1 MQKGDPVALTADVRA
16 AVLVAPRHV
25 EIQRFP
31 MPAIS
36 EADGLLEVEAT
47 GVCGTDLAA
56 YNGTV
61 RPEQI
66 PYVLGHE
73 VVGRIAAV
81 GPEAAERWGVSVGD
95 RVVVEEYLP
104 CGRCA
109 DCLDG
114 EYPMCTKGR
123 VGGTSIHRPP
133 ALWGAFSEYMYL
145 SPQSLVHRV
154 DGDAD
159 PEVLQL
165 FIPIAN
171 GMYWVDEVG
180 GARVGSTVAIIGPGP
195 HGLGAVVGAREAGA
209 SRIIVV
215 GRSVDEYRL
224 DVAKALGA
232 DHVFRSDEEDVYAA
246 VRDVTGGRMA
256 DVVINAAGAPAA
268 VALALEL
275 AGSRATVVQAGII
288 GQIVDGVPFDAVFQ
302 KKLTIKGV
310 RGRPSRVV
318 PVALSVMASGR
329 YPLERLCT
337 HRFPLEETEQA
348 LRLMEEGAADLCRIS
363 VMGS

>member
-1 MQKGDPVALTADVRA
+1 MALAADVRA
-16 AVLVAPRHV
+16 AVLTAPRRV
-25 EIQRFP
+25 EIQSFP
-31 MPAIS
+31 MPAVG
-36 EADGLLEVEAT
+36 EDDALLKVEAT
-47 GVCGTDLAA
+47 GVCGTDWAA

-81 GPEAAERWGVSVGD
+81 GPRAAERWGVAVGD

-104 CGRCA
+104 CGRCRH
-109 DCLDG
+109 CLDG
-114 EYPMCTKGR
+114 EYPMCTAGR

-133 ALWGAFSEYMYL
+133 ALWGAFADYMYL

-154 DGDAD
+154 DSDLD

-171 GMYWVDEVG
+171 GLYWADEVG
-180 GARVGSTVAIIGPGP
+180 GTRVGSTVVIIGPGP
-195 HGLGAVVGAREAGA
+195 HGLGAVIGAREAGA
-209 SRIIVV
+209 GRIIVV
-215 GRSVDEYRL
+215 GRSSDAYRL
-224 DVAKALGA
+224 DVASAFGA
-232 DHVFRSDEEDVYAA
+232 HHVLRSDTDDVHQTVEEL
-246 VRDVTGGRMA
+246 TGGRMA

-268 VALALEL
+268 VALALQL

-288 GQIVDGVPFDAVFQ
+288 GKAVDGVPFDAVFQ

-329 YPLERLCT
+329 YPLERMVT
-337 HRFPLEETEQA
+337 HRFPLEETERA
-348 LRLMEEGAADLCRIS
+348 LRLLGEGAEDLCRIA